1 MKSIKTHN
9 FVVAIKERSAGNETV
24 GTCWL
29 ETKTFSKDSQISDIM
44 EWAENSNGKV
54 MITVDESSYNGK
66 SEF

>member
-1 MKSIKTHN
+1 MKSIRAHN

-29 ETKTFSKDSQISDIM
+29 ETKTFAKDSPISEIM

-54 MITVDESSYNGK
+54 MITIDESSYNGK